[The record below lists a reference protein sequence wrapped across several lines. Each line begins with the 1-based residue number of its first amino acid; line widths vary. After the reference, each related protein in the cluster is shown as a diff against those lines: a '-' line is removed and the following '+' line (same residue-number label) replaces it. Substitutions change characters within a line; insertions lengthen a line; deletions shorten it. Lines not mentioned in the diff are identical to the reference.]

1 MEADGGGGGT
11 LLFELGIGE
20 GVLPM
25 LFLKME
31 WDSDWICK
39 MNRRAELIYLLFPD
53 AGRS

>member
-1 MEADGGGGGT
+1 MEADDGGGT

-31 WDSDWICK
+31 TILQPIGQEVK
-39 MNRRAELIYLLFPD
+39 MSWN
-53 AGRS
+53 